1 MAPADRTG
9 PSAEGGFGDACSEE
23 AAAEGGTIEAP
34 RALVRIAPEPPIL
47 EASLRSADR
56 SPTAPFLAHLI
67 ATFQGAPQTR
77 LRRRVDP
84 NRAVR
89 VYGRMMQATPS
100 AGRTVKESR

>member
-1 MAPADRTG
+1 MAPADRTE
-9 PSAEGGFGDACSEE
+9 PSAEEGYGHACSEE
-23 AAAEGGTIEAP
+23 PAAEHAASEVP
-34 RALVRIAPEPPIL
+34 RALVRIAPEPPVV
-47 EASLRSADR
+47 EASVRSADR

-100 AGRTVKESR
+100 TGRTVRESR